1 MSERE
6 FHKSPYSGTTVF
18 AYYYDDLIKAI
29 RRVELSSPVR
39 NASTLMSQSRFRLGD
54 QKFGDLREA
63 CLAQIS
69 QVLVSCPSSR
79 VVLQC

>member
-1 MSERE
+1 MSPSPTSTPCSDSFRYDMSERK

-63 CLAQIS
+63 CLK
-69 QVLVSCPSSR
+69 
-79 VVLQC
+79 